1 MFKAELSL
9 AKFSVSTQNTA
20 EEITSLPLTPPNDLR
35 NQEKQIEKEIDG
47 VKREE
52 RKKKKSL
59 HI

>member
-1 MFKAELSL
+1 MFKAELFL

-20 EEITSLPLTPPNDLR
+20 EEITPPPHPEDLK

-52 RKKKKSL
+52 WKSSL
-59 HI
+59 HISIQV